1 MNLKIAILGT
11 VIAALAFGAKPTAT
25 EIMKKVDYLSEQTG
39 DVSARVSIIQQKAGQ
54 GVKQIEMRY
63 FRRDKTDSF
72 MMVIDKPDSDKGNG
86 YLKVSDDMW
95 MYRKNTRTFTHIN
108 RDETIEGT
116 DARAGDFEE
125 RKLVDQYK
133 PLKDA
138 KGVDIV
144 EELTLGKNKIPV
156 YKITLVAF
164 KNDVTY
170 PKQELWVDR
179 ELLLPKQAK
188 AYSLSG
194 TLMNTIIYREYTI
207 IDGKYVP
214 VKTTFIDEF
223 EKGNVSGMQITDIK
237 TTPIEESIFTK
248 AYLENLSK

>member
-86 YLKVSDDMW
+86 YLKVNDDMW

-125 RKLVDQYK
+125 RKLVDQYR

-138 KGVDIV
+138 KGNEIV
-144 EELTLGKNKIPV
+144 EELTLGKNAMPV
-156 YKITLVAF
+156 YKITLVAY

-170 PKQELWVDR
+170 PKQEMWVDR
-179 ELLLPKQAK
+179 ELLLPRQVM

-194 TLMNTIIYREYTI
+194 TLMNKVIYREYTI